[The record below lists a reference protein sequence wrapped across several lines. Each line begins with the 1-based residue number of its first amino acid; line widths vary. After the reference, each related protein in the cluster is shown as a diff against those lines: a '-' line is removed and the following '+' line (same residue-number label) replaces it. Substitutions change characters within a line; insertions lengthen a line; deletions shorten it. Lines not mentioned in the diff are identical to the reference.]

1 VRSSEECIR
10 SLEDESED
18 GFFTCAVSVQHKKHD
33 IETGSTHSNESGKR
47 VVWPAN
53 QPKLVKLDNASRSTH
68 NTYKQTIEQSESQ
81 PDPPHKWIHHAATG
95 DEEVPTAN
103 SRNRVT
109 RSRSRSKNIM
119 ERARSFERTAAN
131 GVELRPGNS
140 SRPVSRNGS
149 FRNRSNSASASK
161 NQMDDQWAA
170 QIERPS
176 SRTDVDSRRFADI
189 RRVDTHTWEE
199 RIHGGSSENIPLRSA
214 PPRRRQEMSLLGQA
228 GQHEDDRFLSTKTP
242 EPPPPPT
249 RAGLSLSRDSGDGQ
263 SFPPPPTSS
272 GDTCFA
278 ATNQLSTESVNQ
290 LSEENKEKIVKEWVE
305 STCHSNEQIQR
316 ELEKFAYDIAESVV
330 STMEKNSDKT
340 TATREQSQAYQS
352 SKNQEESREIYHAV
366 PVSTIQDDHDQVYDH
381 NARVGMT
388 FQQEE
393 RRRQELRRQE
403 ELQQEERRKR
413 AEEAEMQRVEVQRQ
427 EEEARIKQEEIKRQT
442 ELKRMEEIRL
452 QEETRKME
460 EFKRQE
466 EVRKQEFVRRQEE
479 ARRLEELRLQEE
491 ARRQQEERKRMEE
504 ERKKLEA
511 EKLRLE
517 REKQQQEE
525 LKQQE
530 MLRYEKLRQE
540 EEAKRQEE
548 IRLEHEMRRQFELH
562 QKEQLKQQELL
573 EQQQRRQEQEK
584 LLQLKQEE
592 MNKQQE
598 SMQVRSH
605 LSKLSNT
612 KSFDHS
618 QDKNNEPQGPA
629 SGEHLGKVRTGQ
641 VHEKRNF
648 WIRSSSADRMGSQ
661 TLSPAPRR
669 RKIDGWNCSRQ
680 KENDDPDSR
689 PGSSLGQANI
699 GSVKNLTSGFL
710 SKSKSSTAVAGQQ
723 EVERGRPRQRTNH
736 GTSWTKERYDQETN
750 QSFLKSNDIKTN
762 KVNDTLT
769 NWGKQEHSQSGRT
782 TPVPS
787 RHIGQ
792 VFSENKVAKM
802 ENEKNANSW
811 RTKTPEP
818 SVKLVNV
825 SVEKAI
831 GSNQNIHISDSANA
845 QMASYRHESKSQS
858 CSQKQ
863 ECVMVSSNSQ
873 AASSTLG
880 PVGPIP
886 PPTPERNQ
894 SFGAAGRYLCQ

>member
-1 VRSSEECIR
+1 MTSVVRSSEECIR
-10 SLEDESED
+10 GLEDESED
-18 GFFTCAVSVQHKKHD
+18 GFFTCAVSVQHKDHMPGFEPGMRLSDGSVTNPKAVELAAIVEVESSLLSSGRNPAPPNRPAVLKKLACPLSVSSQPKQPCQAVSADGVFRLTSCRKHD

-53 QPKLVKLDNASRSTH
+53 QLKLVKLDNTSRSTH
-68 NTYKQTIEQSESQ
+68 NSYKQTIEQSESQ
-81 PDPPHKWIHHAATG
+81 PDPPHKWIHHATTG

-199 RIHGGSSENIPLRSA
+199 RIHGGSSENIQLRSA

-249 RAGLSLSRDSGDGQ
+249 RAGLILSRDSGDGQ
-263 SFPPPPTSS
+263 SFPPPPPTSS

-278 ATNQLSTESVNQ
+278 AANQLSTESVNQ

-340 TATREQSQAYQS
+340 TASREHSQAYQS

-413 AEEAEMQRVEVQRQ
+413 AEEAEMHRVEVQRQ
-427 EEEARIKQEEIKRQT
+427 EEEARIQQEEIKRQT
-442 ELKRMEEIRL
+442 ELKRMEELRL

-460 EFKRQE
+460 EFKMQE

-525 LKQQE
+525 IKQQE

-573 EQQQRRQEQEK
+573 EQQQ
-584 LLQLKQEE
+584 
-592 MNKQQE
+592 QE

-605 LSKLSNT
+605 LPKLSKT

-641 VHEKRNF
+641 VHEKRKMEEF
-648 WIRSSSADRMGSQ
+648 KM
-661 TLSPAPRR
+661 
-669 RKIDGWNCSRQ
+669 
-680 KENDDPDSR
+680 
-689 PGSSLGQANI
+689 
-699 GSVKNLTSGFL
+699 
-710 SKSKSSTAVAGQQ
+710 Q
-723 EVERGRPRQRTNH
+723 EEVR
-736 GTSWTKERYDQETN
+736 
-750 QSFLKSNDIKTN
+750 
-762 KVNDTLT
+762 
-769 NWGKQEHSQSGRT
+769 KQEFVR
-782 TPVPS
+782 
-787 RHIGQ
+787 R
-792 VFSENKVAKM
+792 
-802 ENEKNANSW
+802 
-811 RTKTPEP
+811 
-818 SVKLVNV
+818 
-825 SVEKAI
+825 
-831 GSNQNIHISDSANA
+831 
-845 QMASYRHESKSQS
+845 
-858 CSQKQ
+858 
-863 ECVMVSSNSQ
+863 
-873 AASSTLG
+873 
-880 PVGPIP
+880 
-886 PPTPERNQ
+886 
-894 SFGAAGRYLCQ
+894 